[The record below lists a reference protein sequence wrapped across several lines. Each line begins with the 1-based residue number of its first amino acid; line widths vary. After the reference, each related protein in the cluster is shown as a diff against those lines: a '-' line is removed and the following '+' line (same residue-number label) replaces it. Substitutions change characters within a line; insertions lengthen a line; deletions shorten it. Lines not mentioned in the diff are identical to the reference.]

1 MASIIIF
8 GALWGFA
15 FKEWKGAPTK
25 ARLMVFSG
33 IGLLVLATVIIG
45 YGNYIGR

>member
-1 MASIIIF
+1 MMRSIGQLAS
-8 GALWGFA
+8 LSS
-15 FKEWKGAPTK
+15 APTK
-25 ARLMVFSG
+25 ARLMVISG